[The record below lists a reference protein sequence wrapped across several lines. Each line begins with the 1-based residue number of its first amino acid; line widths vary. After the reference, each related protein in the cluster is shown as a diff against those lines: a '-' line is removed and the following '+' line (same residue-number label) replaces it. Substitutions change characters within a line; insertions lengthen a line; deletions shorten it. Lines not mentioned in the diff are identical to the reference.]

1 MSIATRT
8 GDTGETSLIGYRRV
22 SKADL
27 RVEVCGC
34 LDELISQMGFARSIC
49 EHADTRAL
57 VEHLQRQLFLVAEEV
72 ASGDRDAAPA
82 LVEAAHVEALTRH
95 VHDLEA
101 QPGMAGD
108 WTLPGGH
115 TGAAALDVARTT
127 CRRAERALVRLR
139 DAGQT
144 VGPHAVPFVNRLSDL
159 LWLLGRVVEHA
170 AGVDARM
177 RGPDDPGPRWSRAWS
192 GDHES

>member
-8 GDTGETSLIGYRRV
+8 GDTGQTSLIGNRRV

-27 RVEVCGC
+27 RIEACGC

-57 VEHLQRQLFLVAEEV
+57 VEQLQRQLFLVAEEV
-72 ASGDRDAAPA
+72 AHGDGDARPA
-82 LVEAAHVEALTRH
+82 LVEAAHVEALTRQ

-108 WTLPGGH
+108 WMLPGGH
-115 TGAAALDVARTT
+115 AGAAALDVARTM

-139 DAGQT
+139 DAGET

-170 AGVDARM
+170 AGVDARL
-177 RGPDDPGPRWSRAWS
+177 RRPEHPGPRWSRAWS
-192 GDHES
+192 GDPES

>member
-8 GDTGETSLIGYRRV
+8 GDSGETSLIGHRRV

-49 EHADTRAL
+49 EHANTRAL
-57 VEHLQRQLFLVAEEV
+57 IAHLQRQLFLVAEEV
-72 ASGDRDAAPA
+72 ASGHRDAAPA
-82 LVEAAHVEALTRH
+82 LVEEAHVEALTRH
-95 VHDLEA
+95 VHEIEA
-101 QPGMAGD
+101 QPEIVGD
-108 WTLPGGH
+108 WTLPGDH
-115 TGAAALDVARTT
+115 AGAAALDVARTI
-127 CRRAERALVRLR
+127 CRRAERALVRLK
-139 DAGQT
+139 DAGET

-159 LWLLGRVVEHA
+159 LWLLGRVVEQA

-177 RGPDDPGPRWSRAWS
+177 RGPDSSGPRWSRAWS
-192 GDHES
+192 GDPES

>member
-8 GDTGETSLIGYRRV
+8 GDTGETGLIGSRRV

-49 EHADTRAL
+49 EHADARAL

-72 ASGDRDAAPA
+72 ASGDRDAAPV
-82 LVEAAHVEALTRH
+82 LVEAAHVEALTQH

-101 QPGMAGD
+101 RPGMAGD

-115 TGAAALDVARTT
+115 TGAAALDVARTV
-127 CRRAERALVRLR
+127 CRRAERALVRLK
-139 DAGQT
+139 DAGET
-144 VGPHAVPFVNRLSDL
+144 VGPHVVPFVNRLSDL

-177 RGPDDPGPRWSRAWS
+177 RGPDQPGPRWSRAWS
-192 GDHES
+192 GHAGS